1 MSATPSSCGSTDV
14 RLEFRHRIGLL
25 VTVAALALITV
36 TAVTLIL
43 GRRNAEQVS
52 GIETRYLPLI
62 ELDRD
67 LKSIFAQIP
76 RALEDAATAADE
88 ARLQE
93 ADALEADL
101 IRRIHA
107 GAATIIDNGGDP
119 GALEADLRAYYTVAR
134 EVSTALAAGTEATEI
149 VAKIERMRGTQQTFA
164 SRLDMATSPDR
175 RRLAAAFSTA
185 RATQRT
191 SLQIDILVASIA
203 LLAMTVLSWRI
214 SRRTVRSLR
223 AVADGVERLA
233 RGEFGQ
239 EIEVTSDDELGDLA
253 REANRTAVRLREYR
267 EQADREDWI
276 KTGLGELAERI
287 AGELDPDVL
296 ADKAM
301 RYLADYVGARDAA
314 VRAAGEDSTT
324 EEPGTRVTVQ
334 QRDDA
339 HVIVVP
345 VVHASRVMRV
355 LELVVP
361 EAPRERTLE
370 LLGRTRGIIGVALR
384 VAESHQHEHELLL
397 ETQRQANAAQTA
409 NKELEAFSYSVS
421 HDLRAPLRAIDGFSQ
436 ALVEDCADTLP
447 VQGQDHLRRIRA
459 AAQRMAELIDDLLR
473 LSRVSRAE
481 FRRERVD
488 LSAMFISVIGELRRS
503 DPERVVDV
511 RVASSITAFADPRLI
526 RITLENLVGNAWK
539 FTAKT
544 AGPVIELGVRSEAG
558 ERVYFVRDNGAGFD
572 MKYVDRLFGA
582 FQRLHTDKEFP
593 GTGIGLATVQRI
605 IHRHG
610 GRIWV
615 DAAVGQGACFQFT
628 LPDDTSGGAQT

>member
-1 MSATPSSCGSTDV
+1 MR

-43 GRRNAEQVS
+43 GRRNAEQIS

-88 ARLQE
+88 AKLQE
-93 ADALEADL
+93 ADTLEADL
-101 IRRIHA
+101 IRRLHA

-119 GALEADLRAYYTVAR
+119 GALETDLRAYYTIAR
-134 EVSTALAAGTEATEI
+134 DVSTSLAAGTEATQL
-149 VAKIERMRGTQQTFA
+149 VSKIERMRETQRTFA
-164 SRLDMATSPDR
+164 SHLDLATSPDR

-203 LLAMTVLSWRI
+203 LLAMTVLSLRI

-287 AGELDPDVL
+287 AGELDPDRL

-301 RYLADYVGARDAA
+301 QYLADYVGARDAA
-314 VRAAGEDSTT
+314 VRAAEERSTT
-324 EEPGTRVTVQ
+324 DDPGTRVVVRP
-334 QRDDA
+334 RDDA
-339 HVIVVP
+339 QVILVP
-345 VVHASRVMRV
+345 LVHAGRVLRV
-355 LELVVP
+355 LELVVSDP
-361 EAPRERTLE
+361 PPDRTLD
-370 LLGRTRGIIGVALR
+370 LLSRTRGTIGVALR
-384 VAESHQHEHELLL
+384 VAESHQHAHELLL
-397 ETQRQANAAQTA
+397 ETQRQASAAQTA

-503 DPERVVDV
+503 DPDRIVDV

-544 AGPVIELGVRSEAG
+544 AAPVIELGVRSEGG

-615 DAAVGQGACFQFT
+615 DAAVGEGACFQFT